1 MPAVIPSPT
10 VGVWHL
16 GPVPIRAYALC
27 ILAGIVVAIV
37 LGELRWRRRGGRPGV
52 VMDVAVWAVPFG
64 VIGGRIYHVL
74 TSFNDYFAPGK
85 DALKAFRI
93 WEGGLGI
100 WGAIVLGGVGAWIG
114 CRRAGV
120 RLPPFGDTVA
130 PGIVL
135 AQAIGRWGNWFNNEL
150 YGRVTDLPW
159 GLRVYEMDHSTGRV
173 YLNTDGTPQLM
184 DNRDV
189 FYHPTFLYES
199 LWNIGVFV
207 ALIWADRRFRLGHGR
222 LFALYVVLYTA
233 GRGWIEA
240 LRDDP
245 SEYVLGLRLNIWTS
259 AAVFLGGL
267 VYLVVSRRL
276 RPGRET
282 DLDRGTAGAAAAAPG
297 EGDPAAGT
305 TAEGMVGSMSGSSGD
320 AGTFRPGDP
329 GTGSLGTGHDGA
341 GRSGDGGSPGG
352 SVPGAR

>member
-1 MPAVIPSPT
+1 MQP
-10 VGVWHL
+10 GK
-16 GPVPIRAYALC
+16 
-27 ILAGIVVAIV
+27 
-37 LGELRWRRRGGRPGV
+37 RRS
-52 VMDVAVWAVPFG
+52 AS
-64 VIGGRIYHVL
+64 GRIYHVV
-74 TSFNDYFAPGK
+74 SSPDGYFGAKGEP
-85 DALKAFRI
+85 LKIYRI
-93 WEGGLGI
+93 REGGLGI

-120 RLPPFGDTVA
+120 RLPPFGDAVA

-189 FYHPTFLYES
+189 FYHPHLPLREP
-199 LWNIGVFV
+199 LE
-207 ALIWADRRFRLGHGR
+207 RR
-222 LFALYVVLYTA
+222 
-233 GRGWIEA
+233 
-240 LRDDP
+240 
-245 SEYVLGLRLNIWTS
+245 GLRR
-259 AAVFLGGL
+259 ADLGGPQ
-267 VYLVVSRRL
+267 VPARARPAVRPVRRPL
-276 RPGRET
+276 HRGQG
-282 DLDRGTAGAAAAAPG
+282 LDRGPAGRPERVRPRAAAQHLDQRCRVPRRAGVPRRLPQAAAGAGDRPRPRDGRRAAAAAPG